1 MFSIFRQ
8 ILLIFLLTFAP
19 IAMMSQVKISVDIE
33 NYDDSL
39 YYLLKYKSDKSLI
52 VIDSSTV
59 VKGNKIFKQSSN
71 YPEGIYV
78 LADSKQNP
86 IFELL
91 LGKDQKFT
99 INVGDL
105 TRNETYIIKGAKET
119 SDYFDIYAK
128 TNYNR
133 LYIKALES
141 EIEHFP
147 DNARKID
154 SIKLNHNEYLES
166 IKIKDKDSFIRTYI
180 GFNKE
185 IIVPQEY
192 KDNYEQYIIDHYF
205 DDISFRDVR
214 ILNTRLL
221 KNKLDDYFNNYM
233 SKQTTDVVLQK
244 IDYIIYQTTSGYRDI
259 PQDLVNHEVRDYILW
274 YLYSKYFDNDI
285 IYTHLSDVYF
295 SKLEINNLTENIR
308 SEIVKRADIL
318 RKITIGRIAPT
329 FTYIDDEGKQIDLS
343 EIDSKNTVLF
353 FYKPDCQKCIRDKR
367 ILGLIKKRQKD
378 LTILHINISEENYSN
393 VSQDIAVQYDI
404 KTTPTIYILDKD
416 KRIIAK
422 NIKAEEI
429 EFHIIKR

>member
-1 MFSIFRQ
+1 MKSVFFK
-8 ILLIFLLTFAP
+8 ILCIFLLTFLQ
-19 IAMMSQVKISVDIE
+19 INLFSQVNINIKIEDI
-33 NYDDSL
+33 DDTTL
-39 YYLLKYKSDKSLI
+39 YLLKYKSDKSLI

-59 VKGNKIFKQSSN
+59 VKDNKIFKHSSN

-78 LADSKQNP
+78 LADSRQNP

-99 INVGDL
+99 VNVGDL

-141 EIEHFP
+141 EIKHFP

-166 IKIKDKDSFIRTYI
+166 IKIKDRNSFLRTYI

-244 IDYIIYQTTSGYRDI
+244 IDYIIYQTTSRYRDI

-308 SEIVKRADIL
+308 NEIVKRADVL
-318 RKITIGRIAPT
+318 RNITIGHLAPI

-343 EIDSKNTVLF
+343 EIDSKNTILF
-353 FYKPDCQKCIRDKR
+353 FYKPDCQKCIREKR
-367 ILGLIKKRQKD
+367 ILELVKKRQKN
-378 LTILHINISEENYSN
+378 LTILHINISEDNYSN
-393 VSQDIAVQYDI
+393 VSQDIINQYDI
-404 KTTPTIYILDKD
+404 ATTPTIYVLDKD

-429 EFHIIKR
+429 EFHIIKK